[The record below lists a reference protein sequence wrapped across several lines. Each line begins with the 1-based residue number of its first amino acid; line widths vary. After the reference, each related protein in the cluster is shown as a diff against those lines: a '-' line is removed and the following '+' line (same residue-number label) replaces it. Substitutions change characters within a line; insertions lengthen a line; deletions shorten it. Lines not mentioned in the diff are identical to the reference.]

1 MEEDQPVDEKAE
13 PWPTVTHTAE
23 QERDPNSNTV
33 QPCSAVS
40 PSLQQALLQEGREAG
55 AGKQRMLGSP

>member
-23 QERDPNSNTV
+23 QEREPDSNTAV
-33 QPCSAVS
+33 LLCSFTQLTAR
-40 PSLQQALLQEGREAG
+40 LTAGG
-55 AGKQRMLGSP
+55 AGGRGWEAKNAR